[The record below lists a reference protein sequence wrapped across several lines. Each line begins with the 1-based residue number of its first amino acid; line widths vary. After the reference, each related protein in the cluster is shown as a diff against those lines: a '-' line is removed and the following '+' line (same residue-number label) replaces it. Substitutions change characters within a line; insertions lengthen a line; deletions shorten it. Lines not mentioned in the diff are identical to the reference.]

1 MRKAHAL
8 DVVDSMTIR
17 ADGGEIEEALVVET
31 PPVDALTVFMVGQFG
46 VDVIFHD
53 DIHVLVATGAREGD
67 VAAVDHGL
75 RVGAGLDV
83 VAAVTVPA
91 AGNFRDV
98 TFEVSAPV
106 DAVGIGGR
114 GAAGPRVRGLLM
126 ARSRAGRGRNIFL
139 GLVGQCSLAFFD
151 PLMAIRASELPV
163 GRALKRDL
171 VMAFP
176 ARRRDSLPRVPERS
190 GEREPRRDSRGRE

>member
-1 MRKAHAL
+1 M
-8 DVVDSMTIR
+8 
-17 ADGGEIEEALVVET
+17 
-31 PPVDALTVFMVGQFG
+31 
-46 VDVIFHD
+46 DVILHD

-139 GLVGQCSLAFFD
+139 GRVGRCSLAFID
-151 PLMAIRASELPV
+151 SLMAIRASELPV
-163 GRALKRDL
+163 GRTLKRDL
-171 VMAFP
+171 LMAFP
-176 ARRRDSLPRVPERS
+176 ARWRGSLPGVPERS
-190 GEREPRRDSRGRE
+190 GEREPRRDSRGREKKGNPPRPNANFRSEGLWAQSGNRPGGNELTCPGRDA